1 MRLDKQRRI
10 YKINTSLL
18 KKHKWNLEMPLH
30 KAMKEHPELIVTIA
44 DSQLMRWI
52 DKINGI
58 EDASAEIQQL
68 KDAIGKEKSKTVTT
82 KTKQKII
89 CTITG

>member
-18 KKHKWNLEMPLH
+18 KKHKWNLDMPLH

-52 DKINGI
+52 DKINAALTESKALYLCQCRNHGI
-58 EDASAEIQQL
+58 CPMRA
-68 KDAIGKEKSKTVTT
+68 
-82 KTKQKII
+82 
-89 CTITG
+89 